1 MLFHQIEDTCRR
13 CVNYPW
19 YDYILISLA
28 IIKFRR
34 LKRMGNVPI
43 HHPMA
48 HIFFMTLGVSQ
59 DEIEKFQA
67 AHYEQNVQLSK
78 LTDLIFITDFY
89 KKMDNFLNNRR
100 FSDIETYYDYEE
112 HLIQT
117 KMCKSDAVA
126 RRVWKLMSRHP
137 ELIEYMRGDIEF
149 NEIDESY
156 LNNVREKMNMKDN
169 LDKTA
174 KKYLD
179 KKLTFEGR
187 VVEWKDTWGYMLA
200 DGEASAIG
208 KIFVHKKN
216 IKGLPR
222 HFLINVG
229 QKLIGRLAIDED
241 LGRYKDRVE
250 RGEDRW
256 FYMAVDVQL
265 VPGNGY
271 EAQSESYST
280 NEGNRGKSNP
290 KRKGRGRGKGKK

>member
-1 MLFHQIEDTCRR
+1 
-13 CVNYPW
+13 
-19 YDYILISLA
+19 
-28 IIKFRR
+28 
-34 LKRMGNVPI
+34 MGNVPI
-43 HHPMA
+43 HATMA

-59 DEIEKFQA
+59 DEIENFQA
-67 AHYEQNVQLSK
+67 AFHEQHVQMGK

-100 FSDIETYYDYEE
+100 FADIETYYDYEE

-117 KMCKSDAVA
+117 KICKSDAVA
-126 RRVWKLMSRHP
+126 RRVWKLVSRHP

-179 KKLTFEGR
+179 KKLTFEGH